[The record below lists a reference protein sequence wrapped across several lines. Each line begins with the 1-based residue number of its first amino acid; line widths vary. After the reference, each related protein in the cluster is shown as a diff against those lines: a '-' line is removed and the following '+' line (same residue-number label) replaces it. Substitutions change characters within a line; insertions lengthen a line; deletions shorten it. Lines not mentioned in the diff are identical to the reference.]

1 MALNI
6 EKLQKLAKL
15 SRIEISDTDKMLT
28 LLDQD
33 IDGVKSIYDI
43 NTDGLKP
50 LNNPYE
56 IELELHDDIINDGD
70 KQEEL
75 MKCAPN
81 SMYNYYVVPK
91 VVE

>member
-1 MALNI
+1 MVDI
-6 EKLQKLAKL
+6 KKLQKLAKL
-15 SRIEISDTDKMLT
+15 SRIEITDQNRMLD
-28 LLDQD
+28 LINQD
-33 IDGVKSIYDI
+33 VNGVKTIYNI